1 MDAIISFFT
10 FLQGLG
16 VSVMMPIISTIISYC
31 LGAGFGKSLKAGLM
45 VGVGFIGL
53 NLEGLRSLWARS
65 LLGPRPL
72 GPDCLYSC
80 LVT

>member
-16 VSVMMPIISTIISYC
+16 VSVMMPIIITIISYC

-53 NLEGLRSLWARS
+53 NLEGLRSL
-65 LLGPRPL
+65 LGPRPL